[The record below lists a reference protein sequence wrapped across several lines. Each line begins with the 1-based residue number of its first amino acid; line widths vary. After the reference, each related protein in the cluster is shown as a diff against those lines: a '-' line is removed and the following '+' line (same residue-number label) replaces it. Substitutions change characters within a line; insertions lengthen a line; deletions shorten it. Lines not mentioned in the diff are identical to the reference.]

1 MKRRQFPLK
10 LAAAEIIH
18 KARES
23 TLQNAVFHYGPRKR
37 NHIHFVGLR
46 RITNIDKLHFL
57 DLNEKK
63 NICNLFFQTSS
74 LFHSFLLHHSV
85 KIVLLQP
92 HFFFYIRAVH
102 TVVNEFLL
110 HQKVFLVNFIDY

>member
-23 TLQNAVFHYGPRKR
+23 TLQTAVFHYGPRKR
-37 NHIHFVGLR
+37 DHIHFVGLS

-63 NICNLFFQTSS
+63 ISVIFFSRHPRYSTVFSCTILYRLFFYSR
-74 LFHSFLLHHSV
+74 
-85 KIVLLQP
+85 I
-92 HFFFYIRAVH
+92 FFYIRAVH
-102 TVVNEFLL
+102 TVVNEFFL
-110 HQKVFLVNFIDY
+110 HRKVFLVNFIDY

>member
-63 NICNLFFQTSS
+63 MSVIFSS
-74 LFHSFLLHHSV
+74 RHPRYSSFLLHHFV

-102 TVVNEFLL
+102 TVVNEFFL
-110 HQKVFLVNFIDY
+110 HLEVFLVNFIDY